1 MTVLE
6 RPEIHRHVL
15 TTVEFDVLW
24 EGLGLGPTPVILR
37 LASPGRTH
45 AERRAVQAAGWQA
58 MRDRG
63 LAGPSGPD
71 PELTRLLH
79 LLARPTEQ
87 LELRAWWDR
96 DIRAVAAARA
106 EAGALALRQDETVTL
121 SACGTLPSGMLGLL
135 PPAPPGP
142 GRSCTVPARALS
154 SGPATDVRAT
164 LVARGIPAGE
174 AGLLTRMLAGA
185 GRRAQVVALA
195 ADRWGVLR
203 RSGGVLT
210 VLDGPHGRY
219 LLTRSTGE
227 DGVEWITIAPT
238 DERQLRHRFTELLS
252 VAVGSAA
259 RP

>member
-106 EAGALALRQDETVTL
+106 EAGALAL
-121 SACGTLPSGMLGLL
+121 PSGMLGVL

-154 SGPATDVRAT
+154 DGPATDVRAT
-164 LVARGIPAGE
+164 LVARGIAAGE